1 MEGHDIYLTNDTL
14 VYDAWNYDYTVDM
27 ERTKGKLVIQAA
39 NLPDGIIQT
48 EKSVCGLYGK
58 LDSRFAYSGETSV
71 HTEIPWD
78 APEEI
83 VTKTVLSPSVRND
96 GSVLDVDFHGKTVK
110 GASTFLPKNV
120 NITMKRNEL
129 TVLRYVYDDGTGDFT
144 IYILVNDNWEV
155 IHGMEID

>member
-1 MEGHDIYLTNDTL
+1 M
-14 VYDAWNYDYTVDM
+14 
-27 ERTKGKLVIQAA
+27 
-39 NLPDGIIQT
+39 
-48 EKSVCGLYGK
+48 
-58 LDSRFAYSGETSV
+58 

-110 GASTFLPKNV
+110 GAST
-120 NITMKRNEL
+120 KRNEL